1 MHSHRDGRNE
11 KQKLL
16 YRTNMNR
23 ILQMLELQQELNDA
37 TNGLNWEEGL
47 TKNGK
52 QIDWRR
58 CIYLESAELVES
70 YPWKHWKNIDASP
83 DYENIKIEIVDIW
96 HFIMSEVLRLYKI
109 DKLGTLEDIANV
121 VTNMKEFENF
131 QQATQTERLDAYE
144 EIALVEEMIQT
155 LFCNKDINAL
165 LISFLTMSS
174 KLNLKLPELYELY
187 VGKNILN
194 KFRQEHG
201 YKEGSYIKI
210 WNSKEDNVVMQ
221 EILASQNDITPE
233 ALYEALE
240 EAYPK
245 A

>member
-1 MHSHRDGRNE
+1 
-11 KQKLL
+11 
-16 YRTNMNR
+16 MNR
-23 ILQMLELQQELNDA
+23 ILQMLKLQQELNDA

-52 QIDWRR
+52 KIDWRR
-58 CIYLESAELVES
+58 CIYLEAAELVES

-109 DKLGTLEDIANV
+109 ENLGSLEDIANV
-121 VTNMKEFENF
+121 VTDMEEFENF
-131 QQATQTERLDAYE
+131 REANRGEELDPYE
-144 EIALVEEMIQT
+144 EIALVEDMIKT
-155 LFCNKDINAL
+155 LFCNSDINAL

-174 KLNLKLPELYELY
+174 RLNLKLPELYELY
-187 VGKNILN
+187 IGKNILN

-201 YKEGSYIKI
+201 YKEGSYIKE
-210 WNSKEDNVVMQ
+210 WNGKEDNVVMQ
-221 EILASQNDITPE
+221 EILASRNDITPE
-233 ALYEALE
+233 ELYIALE

-245 A
+245 V

>member
-1 MHSHRDGRNE
+1 
-11 KQKLL
+11 
-16 YRTNMNR
+16 MNR

-37 TNGLNWEEGL
+37 TNGLNWEEGI

-52 QIDWRR
+52 KIDWRR
-58 CIYLESAELVES
+58 CIYLEAAELVES

-96 HFIMSEVLRLYKI
+96 HFVMSEALRLYKVENRGKI
-109 DKLGTLEDIANV
+109 SDIADA
-121 VTNMKEFENF
+121 VTSMQGFNLFLQSEQGE
-131 QQATQTERLDAYE
+131 QLDSYE
-144 EIALVEEMIQT
+144 EIALVEDMIKI
-155 LFCNKDINAL
+155 LFCENDIDAL
-165 LISFLTMSS
+165 VISFLTMSS
-174 KLNLKLPELYELY
+174 KLNLKLPELYNLY

-210 WNSKEDNVVMQ
+210 WNEREDNVVMQ
-221 EILASQNDITPE
+221 EILASKSDISPE
-233 ALYEALE
+233 SLYDALE